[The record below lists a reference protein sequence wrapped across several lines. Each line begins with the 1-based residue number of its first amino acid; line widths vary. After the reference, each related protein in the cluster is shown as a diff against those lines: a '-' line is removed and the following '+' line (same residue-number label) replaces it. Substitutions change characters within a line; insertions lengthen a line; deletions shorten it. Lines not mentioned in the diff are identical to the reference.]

1 MSRMNTVFLLM
12 AQYNAQAIIPVATV
26 VKDYFPHLTTEN
38 FVRKVSMGDINIPM
52 VRIEPKSQK
61 SAKGVHVNDLAQYL
75 DARRAAAVKEALQL
89 CSR

>member
-1 MSRMNTVFLLM
+1 MNTVFLLM